1 METLE
6 ILRPEFR
13 RHLED
18 IYKVEFNILS
28 RDNPED
34 RINEWVQNKT
44 DGKITELFSKSF
56 SEKRKQIK
64 SAVLLYY
71 YRFCITSQ
79 VKFLSN

>member
-13 RHLED
+13 RHLEH